1 MKKRSLSLL
10 LTAAMAATVMA
21 GCGGGNSTAKEAP
34 TTQAAAG
41 NAGGEAKDQNSTPAE
56 FSYPMAQGDKLTYW
70 CELTS
75 TVAANYASLGD
86 TPFGK
91 GWQAETGAEIEFLH
105 PPTGQLKEQFSLILA
120 DGNLPDLME
129 YNWMNDYPGGPE
141 KAIKDGVILPLND
154 IFEQYCP
161 NLTAYLAENPD
172 IDKMIKTDEG
182 HYYVFPF
189 IRGEKKLC
197 NTIGL
202 MLREDWLDELH
213 LEVPTT
219 IDEWHTVLT
228 AFKEKKGAAAPYCF
242 EYTNA

>member
-10 LTAAMAATVMA
+10 LTAAMAATAMA

-70 CELTS
+70 CELTT

-120 DGNLPDLME
+120 DGNRPDLME

-172 IDKMIKTDEG
+172 IDKVIKTDAG
-182 HYYVFPF
+182 NY
-189 IRGEKKLC
+189 
-197 NTIGL
+197 
-202 MLREDWLDELH
+202 
-213 LEVPTT
+213 
-219 IDEWHTVLT
+219 
-228 AFKEKKGAAAPYCF
+228 
-242 EYTNA
+242 